1 MYNMEAFVQNRIA
14 IICMEVFMMI
24 QKISKSSALLLALVL
39 VVTAITASAADGN
52 AAPVAEN
59 LEITTYRGV
68 SVGGRLRAVDPDGD
82 LLTFDV
88 TTPPTKG
95 TLELSKDGHFV
106 YTPAEGKR
114 GKDYFGYKAAD
125 SKGNLSQEATVIIRL
140 MKQKTDVRYADTA
153 GLSCDYAAHALAEAG
168 VLVGQCIAGEYVF
181 EPERE
186 ISRGEFL
193 SMCMKAVGTKTLSG
207 VRSTGFSDDDEIP
220 MWVKPYVSTALL
232 NGSITGFVGEN
243 GTVFDADACVSYNEA
258 AVMLNRV
265 MNVTDVV
272 NTAAYVNDTTPSWAS
287 QSVANLAACHIL
299 DTNGMSLS
307 EGLTRADAAQMLV
320 RAMATRESKA

>member
-1 MYNMEAFVQNRIA
+1 MYNLETFVQNRIA
-14 IICMEVFMMI
+14 IFCTEVFIML
-24 QKISKSSALLLALVL
+24 QKIIKWSALLMALVL
-39 VVTAITASAADGN
+39 VMTAITAGAVDGN

-88 TTPPTKG
+88 TTPPSKG

-140 MKQKTDVRYADTA
+140 LKQKTDVRYADTA
-153 GLSCDYAAHALAEAG
+153 GLPCDYAAHALAEAG
-168 VLVGQCIAGEYVF
+168 LLVGQCIAGDYVF

-193 SMCMKAVGTKTLSG
+193 SLCMKAVGAKTLSG
-207 VRSTGFSDDDEIP
+207 VKSTGFSDDDEIP
-220 MWVKPYVSTALL
+220 AWVKPYVSTALL
-232 NGSITGFVGEN
+232 NGSIRGFAGEN
-243 GTVFDADACVSYNEA
+243 GVMFDAAARVSYNEA
-258 AVMLNRV
+258 AVMLSRV
-265 MNVTDVV
+265 MNVTDVA
-272 NTAAYVNDTTPSWAS
+272 NTAAYVNESTPSWAS
-287 QSVANLAACHIL
+287 QSVANLAACNIL
-299 DTNGMSLS
+299 DTEGVSLS
-307 EGLTRADAAQMLV
+307 DGLTRAEAAQMLV
-320 RAMATRESKA
+320 RAMAMRDKKA